1 MHAWQD
7 LVYGRKFDHGI
18 RQAAKLGGTPEQVF
32 EQEPVKE
39 AWQAI
44 VREIAKELEER
55 NALQR
60 KAEEE
65 PEQEEEELATVGK
78 APTSFPLHSAS
89 YWRAVANQTVRTYIT
104 LVPEPKT
111 LEGVVTAIEQ
121 SSLKSIAGTPGSDSV
136 LVFLDMDSLGE
147 SQGPG
152 AQAIAPEVHGGPPTS
167 AKTHSRGDARSW
179 KSETWKFGSDSGR
192 WRRLSHDSW
201 RTGAPWRG
209 ERGEEHVSP
218 LKCEKGSRS
227 WLRSERSFD
236 CFRWRKHQTEKAKS
250 QRRLYIPHHSAGGQR
265 RAFGAKRTREGLRAP
280 SGAHY
285 IKYRPRCQGSGAGWH
300 VVCKQDWQLPCP
312 IVLNPMLNNSKSAK
326 PQTRALARSLNPRS
340 LNPKPARSRAR

>member
-65 PEQEEEELATVGK
+65 PEQEEKELATVRK

-121 SSLKSIAGTPGSDSV
+121 SSLKSIAGTQGSDSV

-152 AQAIAPEVHGGPPTS
+152 ARKLLRRKFTADLPLLRKLIQGAMLARGSQKRENSEATRVVEGDLVMIHDGLGHPGGVKEAKNMFRLSSAKKEADLDSEVREVLIVFDDESIRQRKQRVKGSYTSHTTLLVASAAPLAQSVPERAYEHHPGHTTSNIVHGV
-167 AKTHSRGDARSW
+167 K
-179 KSETWKFGSDSGR
+179 
-192 WRRLSHDSW
+192 
-201 RTGAPWRG
+201 
-209 ERGEEHVSP
+209 
-218 LKCEKGSRS
+218 
-227 WLRSERSFD
+227 
-236 CFRWRKHQTEKAKS
+236 
-250 QRRLYIPHHSAGGQR
+250 
-265 RAFGAKRTREGLRAP
+265 
-280 SGAHY
+280 
-285 IKYRPRCQGSGAGWH
+285 
-300 VVCKQDWQLPCP
+300 
-312 IVLNPMLNNSKSAK
+312 
-326 PQTRALARSLNPRS
+326 ALAPADMWFASRTDNCNALSLNPICYK
-340 LNPKPARSRAR
+340 L

>member
-65 PEQEEEELATVGK
+65 PEQEEEELATVRK

-111 LEGVVTAIEQ
+111 LEGVVI
-121 SSLKSIAGTPGSDSV
+121 
-136 LVFLDMDSLGE
+136 
-147 SQGPG
+147 
-152 AQAIAPEVHGGPPTS
+152 
-167 AKTHSRGDARSW
+167 
-179 KSETWKFGSDSGR
+179 
-192 WRRLSHDSW
+192 
-201 RTGAPWRG
+201 
-209 ERGEEHVSP
+209 
-218 LKCEKGSRS
+218 
-227 WLRSERSFD
+227 
-236 CFRWRKHQTEKAKS
+236 
-250 QRRLYIPHHSAGGQR
+250 
-265 RAFGAKRTREGLRAP
+265 
-280 SGAHY
+280 
-285 IKYRPRCQGSGAGWH
+285 
-300 VVCKQDWQLPCP
+300 
-312 IVLNPMLNNSKSAK
+312 
-326 PQTRALARSLNPRS
+326 
-340 LNPKPARSRAR
+340 